1 MKRIILLAATVACMA
16 ACQNNNSNK
25 VPAIDLNN
33 FDLSIAPNADFYQYA
48 TGGWQ
53 KNNPLKPEFSR
64 YGSFDVLRENNEK
77 RINELFQAM
86 AKTEAVKGSV
96 EQKISDLYKMGL
108 DSVRLNA
115 EGAAPLEADLQMVE
129 GLTDRAQLPD
139 LLARIHMA
147 LGNPFFGIGV
157 MADLMD
163 SNVNTLYVGQ
173 SGISMGDR
181 DYYVAPENARIKEAY
196 KAYLVKLFTLCGYEA
211 EAAAT
216 AAADALEIED
226 SLAEVFFSNVEQ
238 RDIPAQYN
246 PMTREEFARTYDAL
260 DWDVYFKGMG
270 LEQVDRLIV
279 EQKRVMARVNEML
292 KTLPLEK
299 IRHYLAAQIINGGAS
314 SLSDDFQ
321 TASFEFYGRT
331 MSGQQEQK
339 PRWKRAMSVPNGLL
353 GEAVGEMYVAKYFPE
368 KDKQR
373 MTQLVKNL
381 QTSLSQHIAA
391 LDWMSDATK
400 AKAQEKLAAFTVKI
414 GYPDKW
420 KDYSTLEIDP
430 AKSYY
435 ENLRDASIWATK
447 DNLSKYGKPVDRA
460 EWGMTPQTVNA
471 YYNPT
476 TNEICFPA
484 AILQPPFYN
493 PDADDAV
500 NYGAIGVVI
509 GHEMT
514 HGFDD
519 QGRQFDK
526 DGNMNNW
533 WSEEDSEAFKAK
545 TEVLVKQFDAI
556 EVLPAK
562 DGQPALHANGA
573 LCLGENIAD
582 QGGLRV
588 AWTAYQNSLE
598 GKGHPA
604 PIDGFTDA
612 QRFYL
617 AYATLWAQNIRDEE
631 IARLTKLDVHSLGKW
646 RVDATLRNIQDFYDA
661 FNITDGAMF
670 LPEEER
676 VIIW

>member
-1 MKRIILLAATVACMA
+1 MA
-16 ACQNNNSNK
+16 SCQNNQPK
-25 VPAIDLNN
+25 TPAIDLSN
-33 FDLSIAPNADFYQYA
+33 FDLSVAPNADFYQYA

-77 RINELFQAM
+77 RINALFQEM
-86 AKTEAVKGSV
+86 TKLEAAPGSV

-115 EGAAPLEADLQMVE
+115 EGAAPLAADLQLVE
-129 GLTDRAQLPD
+129 GLVDRSQLPEV
-139 LLARIHMA
+139 LAKIHMA
-147 LGNPFFGIGV
+147 LANPFFGIGV

-163 SNVNTLYVGQ
+163 SNVNTLYGGQ

-181 DYYVAPENARIKEAY
+181 DYYVDPENARIKEAY
-196 KAYLVKLFTLCGYEA
+196 KNYLVRIFTLAGYD
-211 EAAAT
+211 EAAAAQ
-216 AAADALEIED
+216 AAADALEVED

-246 PMTREEFARTYDAL
+246 PMTRAEFAKAYDAI
-260 DWDVYFKGMG
+260 DWDVYFAGMG
-270 LEQVDRLIV
+270 LPDADRMIV
-279 EQKRVMARVNEML
+279 QQKRVMERVNQL
-292 KTLPLEK
+292 FKTLPLDK

-373 MTQLVKNL
+373 MTELVKNL

-400 AKAQEKLAAFTVKI
+400 AKAQEKLSSFTVKI

-420 KDYSTLEIDP
+420 KDYSTLTIDP
-430 AKSYY
+430 SKSYY
-435 ENLRDASIWATK
+435 ENLRDAGIWATK
-447 DNLSKYGKPVDRA
+447 DNLDKYGKPVDRD

-533 WSEEDSEAFKAK
+533 WTDEDAAAFKAK
-545 TEVLVKQFDAI
+545 TDILVKQFDAI

-562 DGQPALHANGA
+562 GDQPALHANGA
-573 LCLGENIAD
+573 LSLGENIAD

-588 AWTAYQNSLE
+588 AYTAYRNSLE
-598 GKGHPA
+598 GKEAPA

-646 RVDATLRNIQDFYDA
+646 RVNATLRNIQDFYDA
-661 FNITDGAMF
+661 FGITDGAMF
-670 LPEEER
+670 MPEEER

>member
-1 MKRIILLAATVACMA
+1 MA
-16 ACQNNNSNK
+16 SCQNNQPK
-25 VPAIDLNN
+25 TPAIDLSN
-33 FDLSIAPNADFYQYA
+33 FDLSVAPNADFYQYA

-77 RINELFQAM
+77 RINALFQEM
-86 AKTEAVKGSV
+86 TRLEAAPGSV

-115 EGAAPLEADLQMVE
+115 EGAAPLAADLQLVE
-129 GLTDRAQLPD
+129 GLVDRSQLPEV
-139 LLARIHMA
+139 LAKIHMA
-147 LGNPFFGIGV
+147 LANPFFGIGV

-181 DYYVAPENARIKEAY
+181 DYYVDPENAPIKEAY
-196 KAYLVKLFTLCGYEA
+196 KNYLVRIFTLAGYD
-211 EAAAT
+211 EAAAAQ
-216 AAADALEIED
+216 AAADALEVED

-246 PMTREEFARTYDAL
+246 PMTRAEFAKAYDAI
-260 DWDVYFKGMG
+260 DWDVYFEGMG
-270 LEQVDRLIV
+270 LADADRMIV
-279 EQKRVMARVNEML
+279 QQKRVMERVNQL
-292 KTLPLEK
+292 FKTLPLDK

-373 MTQLVKNL
+373 MTELVKNL
-381 QTSLSQHIAA
+381 QTSLSQHIAD

-400 AKAQEKLAAFTVKI
+400 AKAQEKLSSFTVKI

-420 KDYSTLEIDP
+420 KDYSTLTIDP
-430 AKSYY
+430 SKSYY
-435 ENLRDASIWATK
+435 ENLRDAGIWATK
-447 DNLSKYGKPVDRA
+447 DNLEKYGKPVDRD

-533 WSEEDSEAFKAK
+533 WTDEDAAAFQAK
-545 TEVLVKQFDAI
+545 TEILVKQFDAI

-562 DGQPALHANGA
+562 GDQPALYANGA
-573 LCLGENIAD
+573 LSLGENIAD

-588 AWTAYQNSLE
+588 AYTAYRNSLE
-598 GKGHPA
+598 GKEAPA

-646 RVDATLRNIQDFYDA
+646 RVNATLRNIQDFYDA
-661 FNITDGAMF
+661 FGITDGAMF
-670 LPEEER
+670 MPEEER

>member
-1 MKRIILLAATVACMA
+1 MKKIVLFAATMACMA
-16 ACQNNNSNK
+16 SCQNQTSTT
-25 VPAIDLNN
+25 PAIDPAN
-33 FDLSIAPNADFYQYA
+33 FDLSVAPNVEFYQYA

-53 KNNPLKPEFSR
+53 ARNPLKPEYSR
-64 YGSFDVLRENNEK
+64 FGSFDVIAENNQK
-77 RINELFQAM
+77 RINDLFQEMTKLDA
-86 AKTEAVKGSV
+86 AKGSV

-108 DSVRLNA
+108 DSARLNA
-115 EGAAPLEADLQMVE
+115 EGAAPIEAGVRELLS
-129 GLTDRAQLPD
+129 LTDRDRLTEAV
-139 LLARIHMA
+139 ARLHHTVA
-147 LGNPFFGIGV
+147 NPFFGVGV
-157 MADLMD
+157 QADLMNSD
-163 SNVNTLYVGQ
+163 VNALYISQ
-173 SGISMGDR
+173 SGLTMGDR
-181 DYYVAPENARIKEAY
+181 DYYLEPENENIRTAY
-196 KAYLVKLFTLCGYEA
+196 KEYLKKIFRLAGLPEA
-211 EAAAT
+211 ELDKAVAGVM
-216 AAADALEIED
+216 DIETR
-226 SLAEVFFSNVEQ
+226 LAEKSWSNVEL
-238 RDIPAQYN
+238 RNIPAQYN
-246 PMTREEFARTYDAL
+246 PTKRADFEKTYDAV
-260 DWDVYFKGMG
+260 DWAAYYKAMG
-270 LEQVDRLIV
+270 IGDFETIIV
-279 EQKRVMARVNEML
+279 TTPSAIAAANDLMKNAPIEELRY
-292 KTLPLEK
+292 
-299 IRHYLAAQIINGGAS
+299 YLAAQYINAAAS
-314 SLSDDFQ
+314 YLSDEFQ
-321 TASFEFYGRT
+321 QASFDFYGKV

-339 PRWKRAMSVPNGLL
+339 PRWKRAMSVPNGTL
-353 GEAVGEMYVAKYFPE
+353 GEAVGEMYVAKYFPAE
-368 KDKQR
+368 DKAR
-373 MTQLVKNL
+373 MTELVKNL
-381 QTSLSQHIAA
+381 QKALSQHIAA

-400 AKAQEKLAAFTVKI
+400 ARAQEKLSAFTVKI

-430 AKSYY
+430 AKSYW
-435 ENLRDASIWATK
+435 ENIVGANEWYTA
-447 DNLSKYGKPVDRA
+447 DNIAKLGKPVDKD
-460 EWGMTPQTVNA
+460 EWHMSPQTVNA

-533 WSEEDSEAFKAK
+533 WTEEDAAAFKAK
-545 TEVLVKQFDAI
+545 TDVLVKQFDAI

-588 AWTAYQNSLE
+588 AYTAYHNSLE
-598 GKGHPA
+598 GKEKPA
-604 PIDGFTDA
+604 PIDGFTPE

-617 AYATLWAQNIRDEE
+617 AYAQLWAQNIRDEE

-646 RVDATLRNIQDFYDA
+646 RVDATLRNLQDFYDA
-661 FNITDGAMF
+661 FSITDGAMYM
-670 LPEEER
+670 PVEER

>member
-181 DYYVAPENARIKEAY
+181 DYYVAPENAKIKEAY
-196 KAYLVKLFTLCGYEA
+196 KAYLVKLFTLCGYET

-447 DNLSKYGKPVDRA
+447 DNLSKYGKPVDRT

>member
-33 FDLSIAPNADFYQYA
+33 FDLSVAPNADFYQYA

-115 EGAAPLEADLQMVE
+115 EGAAPLASDLQMVE

-260 DWDVYFKGMG
+260 DWDVYFKDMG

-430 AKSYY
+430 VKSYY

-447 DNLSKYGKPVDRA
+447 DNLSKYGKPVDRT

>member
-77 RINELFQAM
+77 RINALFQEM
-86 AKTEAVKGSV
+86 TRLEAAPGSV

-115 EGAAPLEADLQMVE
+115 EGAAPLAADLQLVE
-129 GLTDRAQLPD
+129 GLADRSQLPEV
-139 LLARIHMA
+139 LAKIHMA
-147 LGNPFFGIGV
+147 LANPFFGIGV

-181 DYYVAPENARIKEAY
+181 DYYVDPENARIKEAY
-196 KAYLVKLFTLCGYEA
+196 KNYLVRIFTLAGYD
-211 EAAAT
+211 EAAAEQ
-216 AAADALEIED
+216 AATDALEVED

-246 PMTREEFARTYDAL
+246 PMTREEFAKAYDAI
-260 DWDVYFKGMG
+260 DWDVYFEGMG
-270 LEQVDRLIV
+270 LADADRMIV
-279 EQKRVMARVNEML
+279 QQKRVMERVNQL
-292 KTLPLEK
+292 FKTLPLDK

-447 DNLSKYGKPVDRA
+447 DNLSKYGKPVDRT

>member
-1 MKRIILLAATVACMA
+1 MA
-16 ACQNNNSNK
+16 SCQNNQPK
-25 VPAIDLNN
+25 TPAIDLSN
-33 FDLSIAPNADFYQYA
+33 FDLSVAPNADFYQYA

-77 RINELFQAM
+77 RINALFQEM
-86 AKTEAVKGSV
+86 TRLEAAPGSV

-115 EGAAPLEADLQMVE
+115 EGAAPLAADLQLVE
-129 GLTDRAQLPD
+129 GLVDRSQLPEV
-139 LLARIHMA
+139 LAKIHMA
-147 LGNPFFGIGV
+147 LANPFFGIGV

-173 SGISMGDR
+173 SGLSMGDR
-181 DYYVAPENARIKEAY
+181 DYYVDPENAPIKEAY
-196 KAYLVKLFTLCGYEA
+196 KNYLVRIFTLAGYD
-211 EAAAT
+211 EAAAAQ
-216 AAADALEIED
+216 AAADALEVED

-246 PMTREEFARTYDAL
+246 PMTRAEFAKAYDAI
-260 DWDVYFKGMG
+260 DWDVYFAGMG
-270 LEQVDRLIV
+270 LADADRMV
-279 EQKRVMARVNEML
+279 VQQKRVMERVNQL
-292 KTLPLEK
+292 FKTLPLDK

-373 MTQLVKNL
+373 MTELVKNL

-400 AKAQEKLAAFTVKI
+400 AKAQEKLSSFTVKI

-420 KDYSTLEIDP
+420 KDYSTLTIDP

-435 ENLRDASIWATK
+435 ENLRDASLWATK
-447 DNLSKYGKPVDRA
+447 DNLGKYGKPVDRD

-533 WSEEDSEAFKAK
+533 WTDEDAAAFKAK
-545 TEVLVKQFDAI
+545 TDILVKQFDAI

-562 DGQPALHANGA
+562 GDQPALYANGA
-573 LCLGENIAD
+573 LSLGENIAD

-588 AWTAYQNSLE
+588 AYTAYRNSLE
-598 GKGHPA
+598 GKEAPA

-646 RVDATLRNIQDFYDA
+646 RVNATLRNIQDFYDA
-661 FNITDGAMF
+661 FGITDGAMF
-670 LPEEER
+670 MPEEER